1 MRWKPS
7 GSHRITTVG
16 GQYVAT
22 IDNRAHL
29 PAETVRDYQR
39 LIARAPELRD
49 VLRRTRSDL
58 VQASLIV
65 TGTVLTGIVARI
77 ADIDAVLEDLC

>member
-7 GSHRITTVG
+7 GSHRVTTRD

-29 PAETVRDYQR
+29 PAETVREYQR

-49 VLRRTRSDL
+49 TLRLTRRAL
-58 VQASLIV
+58 VQTSLIV
-65 TGTVLTGIVARI
+65 SGSVLTEVVARI
-77 ADIDAVLEDLC
+77 ADIDAALEDL